1 MASTLEPDLD
11 NASVGIFLDEFIGH
25 ILLDVPFLSQEMK
38 VMKKTRFISEVAVTV
53 SLAVICSLIKVWEM
67 PQGGS
72 VALTM
77 IPILLVSLRC
87 GAWAGMVSG
96 AIYGVVSLLIAG
108 VIYHPMSVVLDYVLA
123 FGILGVAGFF
133 KKDALGITCGTALGV
148 FGRFICSTISGAVLF
163 AEYAPVGQNPW
174 VYSVI
179 YQATYLVPELIITL
193 LCLLFLFKKAG
204 RIFRL

>member
-1 MASTLEPDLD
+1 MT
-11 NASVGIFLDEFIGH
+11 
-25 ILLDVPFLSQEMK
+25 
-38 VMKKTRFISEVAVTV
+38 KTRRLTEIAVCIAM
-53 SLAVICSLIKVWEM
+53 AVVGSLIKVWEM

-77 IPILLVSLRC
+77 VPILLIAIKRGPV
-87 GAWAGMVSG
+87 AGFMTG
-96 AIYGVVSLLIAG
+96 GIYGVLSLLIAG
-108 VIYHPMSVVLDYVLA
+108 VIYHPMSILLDYVLA
-123 FGILGVAGFF
+123 FGLLGLAGFF
-133 KKDALGITCGTALGV
+133 KKNVPGV
-148 FGRFICSTISGAVLF
+148 IAGCFVGVLGRFISSLVSGAVLF

-204 RIFRL
+204 RIFSL

>member
-1 MASTLEPDLD
+1 MLGD
-11 NASVGIFLDEFIGH
+11 GF
-25 ILLDVPFLSQEMK
+25 
-38 VMKKTRFISEVAVTV
+38 MKKTRFISEVAVSV
-53 SLAVICSLIKVWEM
+53 SLAVICSLIRVWEM

-77 IPILLVSLRC
+77 IPIILVALRC
-87 GAWAGMVSG
+87 GAVAGMTTGV
-96 AIYGVVSLLIAG
+96 IYGVISLLIAG

-133 KKDALGITCGTALGV
+133 KKNIKGIIFGTLVAV
-148 FGRFICSTISGAVLF
+148 AGRFVCATISGAVLF
-163 AEYAPVGQNPW
+163 KSFAPAGQNPW

-193 LCLLFLFKKAG
+193 LCMVFLFKKAQ
-204 RIFRL
+204 RIFV